1 MALSV
6 LCCQKETGAWHCLS
20 CCQKETGAWHCL
32 SYAVTEKETGAWPC
46 HCFVLSEEDW
56 SVSHRRLKCGFV
68 FVLCRQN
75 KAEVLPC
82 AVRIRLKRC
91 LVPS

>member
-6 LCCQKETGAWHCLS
+6 L

-91 LVPS
+91 LVFTECFVPSEGV